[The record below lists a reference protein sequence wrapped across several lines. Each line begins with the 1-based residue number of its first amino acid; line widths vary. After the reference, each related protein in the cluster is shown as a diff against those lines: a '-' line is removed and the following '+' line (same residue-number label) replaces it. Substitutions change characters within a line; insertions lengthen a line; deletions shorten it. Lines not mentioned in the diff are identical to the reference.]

1 MLKELFKKKVSQMIG
16 LDIGTRYVKAVLFES
31 DGDQIKV
38 QSFACEQIIGN
49 AFTDRE
55 IKDFDAVGN
64 ALKKV
69 KLALKTKKKDVA
81 VAISGGSVITKVVYM
96 DPEQQDFELEGQIEI
111 EADSLIPYP
120 LEEVYMDFEE
130 LGESQANPGKVDVLL
145 SAAHKDMVDSRITLI
160 REIEFEPKVVDIEGY
175 ALGNAMQEFAI
186 AEHDKPLLCFNIGAS
201 QLQLTVVKNGR
212 IIYAKEHSF
221 GMDSLIQDLSIIHTL
236 EKQET
241 EQQLVNGELPATW
254 RQDTFPIFLANLNQ
268 HLGRAIQ
275 MYVSSTHEER
285 PTSIMVCGGG
295 ANIEEIAS
303 DLENELGIDV
313 TVFNPFQNM
322 QISEKAAQ
330 QGFDKV
336 APQLAIAAGLASR
349 SFVPCHI

>member
-1 MLKELFKKKVSQMIG
+1 MFKELFKKKVSQIIG

-31 DGDQIKV
+31 EGDQIKV
-38 QSFACEQIIGN
+38 QSFACEQINGN

-55 IKDFDAVGN
+55 IRDFDAVGN

-81 VAISGGSVITKVVYM
+81 VAVSGSSVLSKVVFM
-96 DPEQQDFELEGQIEI
+96 DPDQQDFELESQIEI

-130 LGESQANPGKVDVLL
+130 IGESKTHTGKVDVLL
-145 SAAHKDMVDSRITLI
+145 SAAHKDMVDSRITLL
-160 REIEFEPKVVDIEGY
+160 REVEFEPKVMDIEGY
-175 ALGNAMQEFAI
+175 ALGNAVREFANTEEGKASVCI
-186 AEHDKPLLCFNIGAS
+186 NIGAS
-201 QLQLTVVKNGR
+201 QLQLCVVKDDR
-212 IIYAKEHSF
+212 VIYSKEHSF

-236 EKQET
+236 DKQET
-241 EQQLVNGELPATW
+241 EQQLVAGELPATW

-268 HLGRAIQ
+268 HISRALQ
-275 MYVSSTHEER
+275 MYISSTHADR
-285 PTSIMVCGGG
+285 PEHILVCGGG
-295 ANIEEIAS
+295 ANIEEIAT
-303 DLENELGIDV
+303 DLENELGVSVSI
-313 TVFNPFQNM
+313 FNPFANM
-322 QISEKAAQ
+322 QVSEKAAQ

-349 SFVPCHI
+349 SFNPCHM